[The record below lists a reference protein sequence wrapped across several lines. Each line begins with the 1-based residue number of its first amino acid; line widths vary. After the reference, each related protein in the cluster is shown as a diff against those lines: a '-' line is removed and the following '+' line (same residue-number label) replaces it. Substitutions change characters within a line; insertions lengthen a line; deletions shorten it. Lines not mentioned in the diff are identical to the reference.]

1 MLPVAIQS
9 FCETTPV
16 DLTAI
21 RATLLAHLWQ
31 SRKPAKAYDM
41 IEVLREKGIGAPKP
55 ATVYRTLEYLAGF
68 GLVHK
73 VYSLN
78 AYVPCH
84 HPGRHQGCQFLICDH
99 CESAQEFCDADL
111 RRSIP
116 DKARAL
122 GFEPRSSIV
131 EVYGTCSACQK
142 A

>member
-9 FCETTPV
+9 FCEITPV

-31 SRKPAKAYDM
+31 SRKPAKAYAM
-41 IEVLREKGIGAPKP
+41 IDVLREKGIGAPKP

-73 VYSLN
+73 VHSLN

-84 HPGRHQGCQFLICDH
+84 HPGTHQGCQFLICDQ
-99 CESAQEFCDADL
+99 CESAQELCDVDL
-111 RRSIP
+111 RQAIP

-122 GFEPRSSIV
+122 GFQPRSSIV
-131 EVYGTCSACQK
+131 EVYGTCAACQK